1 VALANHCKS
10 RKRADV
16 IWRGASIRGELEV
29 GSGKVRVKKRNG
41 ATTYSIGIPAEDVAV
56 LRITV
61 GSH

>member
-16 IWRGASIRGELEV
+16 IWRGASIKGDLEV
-29 GSGKVRVKKRNG
+29 GSGKVQIKERNG
-41 ATTYSIGIPAEDVAV
+41 ATAYSIGIPAEDVAA

-61 GSH
+61 GSR